1 MNGSQHTKR
10 KFNRKLLLEKAAVSW
25 TERKMTMLDVQLTD
39 GLFKTSQRTGEA
51 FLLDLDVD
59 RLLAPCYI
67 ALDLEPKKMRY
78 GGWESMEIAGHSL
91 GHYLSALS
99 VMDQMT
105 KHEELKTRIDYIVME
120 LADLQDV
127 SGDGYVSGFKRDCF
141 DEVFSGD
148 FRVEP
153 FSLGGSWVPWY
164 SLHKIYQ
171 GLIDVYHFTGL
182 NLAKDVLY
190 RLSDWAEQGLKT
202 LSDEAFQRMLTC
214 EFGGMNEVFADVYL
228 LTKEARFLTLAER
241 FQHEVIL
248 TPLSQGMDN
257 LAGKHAN
264 TQIPKVIGTAKLY
277 QITNKQAYK
286 DAVMFFY
293 NEVINNRS
301 YAIGG
306 NSIGEHF
313 GPSGAEPLGIL
324 TTETCNTYNMMK
336 LASMIF
342 SWDQASH
349 YYDYYERALYNH
361 ILASQDPESGGK
373 TYFVP
378 TEPGH
383 FKVYCDKEESFWCCT
398 GTGMENP
405 ARYGTD
411 IFTQMDDGLYVNLF
425 INAVVTLEDKAIQ
438 FKQQTDFPYK
448 DTVSLTVTHGN
459 AVDVSVRVRKPSWL
473 SGVMSLALNGDVIHP
488 EEESGYVVINRT
500 WYAGDELSWV
510 MPMDLHVYHNKEN
523 NHHIVYMYGPLTL
536 AATLGR
542 ENYPETDVVG
552 DHQIHNHHPLI
563 DVPPL
568 VSDKRPIELIHW
580 ADKQTLT
587 FKSDPGVG
595 DFTFKPFFT
604 VHHERYAL
612 YVTVMKQQDYT
623 EQRNQLER
631 ERKALI
637 NRTIDVV
644 TPGEQQPET
653 DHKLVCV
660 NARTG
665 YLASVDKHWRDCFD
679 SGFIRYEMTTGNT
692 PLILRMTYFGDDGQ
706 VMVEGDMYPRV
717 FDILVDGVAIQT
729 EHLQS
734 EAPGQLF
741 TRDYPIPE
749 KLTKDKQTIEVTF
762 QAREKTVAGGFYEVR
777 LLKQARED

>member
-1 MNGSQHTKR
+1 
-10 KFNRKLLLEKAAVSW
+10 
-25 TERKMTMLDVQLTD
+25 MTVLDVRLTE

-67 ALDLEPKKMRY
+67 ALDLTPKKPRY

-99 VMDQMT
+99 VMYQMT

-120 LADLQDV
+120 LADLQQV

-141 DEVFSGD
+141 DEVFTGE

-164 SLHKIYQ
+164 SIHKIYQ

-190 RLSDWAEQGLKT
+190 RLADWAEKGLKH

-228 LTKEARFLTLAER
+228 LTDEPRFLTLAER

-248 TPLSQGMDN
+248 TPLSQGIDN

-277 QITNKQAYK
+277 QITHKQAYK
-286 DAVMFFY
+286 EAVMFFY
-293 NEVINNRS
+293 QEVIHNRS

-313 GPSGAEPLGIL
+313 GPSKTEPLGIL

-349 YYDYYERALYNH
+349 YYDDYERALYNH
-361 ILASQDPESGGK
+361 ILASQDPDTGGK

-405 ARYGTD
+405 VRYGTD
-411 IFTQMDDGLYVNLF
+411 IFRQMDDVLYVNLF
-425 INAVVTLEDKAIQ
+425 INAVVTLEDRAIQ
-438 FKQQTDFPYK
+438 FKQQTDFPYQ
-448 DTVSLTVTHGN
+448 DTVSFTVTRGN
-459 AVDVSVRVRKPSWL
+459 AVDVSVRIRKPSWL
-473 SGVMSLALNGDVIHP
+473 SGPVSLTLNGEKIHP
-488 EEESGYVVINRT
+488 KEENGYMMINRT
-500 WYAGDELSWV
+500 WYEGDELKFV
-510 MPMDLHVYHNKEN
+510 VPKAIHLYHNKE
-523 NHHIVYMYGPLTL
+523 HHHQVVYMYGPLAL
-536 AATLGR
+536 AAVLGR
-542 ENYPETDVVG
+542 DNYPETDIVG
-552 DHQIHNHHPLI
+552 DHQLYNHHPLI

-568 VSDKRPIELIHW
+568 ISDKQPSELIHCV
-580 ADKQTLT
+580 DKLTLT
-587 FKSDPGVG
+587 FQSEPVAGKAQDV
-595 DFTFKPFFT
+595 FIFKPFFM

-612 YVTVMKQQDYT
+612 YVTVLTKQTYT
-623 EQRNQLER
+623 EHLTRDEEEKKR
-631 ERKALI
+631 LI
-637 NRTIDVV
+637 NRTVDVV

-653 DHKLVCV
+653 DHNFNGV
-660 NARTG
+660 NTRTG

-679 SGFIRYEMTTGNT
+679 HGFIRYSMRVTDA
-692 PLILRMTYFGDDGQ
+692 PLTLRLTYFGSDDN
-706 VMVEGDMYPRV
+706 VIVESETYPRV
-717 FDILVDGVAIQT
+717 FDILVDGVAIHT

-741 TRDYPIPE
+741 TRDYPIPS
-749 KLTKDKQTIEVTF
+749 KLTEGKQTIDITF
-762 QAREKTVAGGFYEVR
+762 QAREKTVAGGLYEVR
-777 LLKQARED
+777 LLTQGDD